1 MLKKFLTILSVS
13 LLLVLASRPGYAIVT
28 LSFAPASSNVSLN
41 DAFSV
46 DLIADIP
53 ANEAINSWGLDLA
66 FDAAVLSLDS
76 FTKAPIWTGGLGSC
90 SLDNDEICGNAMVPS
105 ISGISTL
112 GTFNFTAV
120 GVGSTA
126 LDLSATAGDITEGFR
141 LSIAGIP
148 IVIPDWDYTPGQ
160 VNVRPASPV
169 PEPAV
174 LALMVFG
181 LAGLGMVRRK
191 A

>member
-1 MLKKFLTILSVS
+1 MFNKFLMFLIVS
-13 LLLVLASRPGYAIVT
+13 FMLILASRPGYAIVM
-28 LSFAPASSNVSLN
+28 LSFNPSSSNVSLN
-41 DAFSV
+41 DTFSV

-53 ANEAINSWGLDLA
+53 DTQAINSWGLDLA

-90 SLDNDEICGNAMVPS
+90 ALDSDEICGYALVPS

-112 GTFNFTAV
+112 GTFNFTAI

-126 LDLSATAGDITEGFR
+126 LNLSATDGDITEGFR

-148 IVIPDWDYTPGQ
+148 IIIPDWGYTPGQ
-160 VNVRPASPV
+160 INVRPAMPV

-174 LALMVFG
+174 LALVLLG
-181 LAGLGMVRRK
+181 LAGLGISRRK
-191 A
+191 V